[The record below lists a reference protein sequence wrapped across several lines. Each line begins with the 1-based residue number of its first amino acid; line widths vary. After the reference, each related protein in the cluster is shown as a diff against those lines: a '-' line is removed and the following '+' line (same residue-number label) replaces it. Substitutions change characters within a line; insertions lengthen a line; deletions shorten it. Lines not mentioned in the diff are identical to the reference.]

1 MMRKS
6 PGPARRN
13 MRKATEMRNTAVC
26 LFAGVVGMTV
36 PLIAQSGGGDTLA
49 ALLSEVHQLRIA
61 MERAATTTPQIQ
73 LLGTRLAV
81 QNERLARADQD
92 HENVR
97 QELETISS
105 TIAQMGAQVQEL
117 ERLAAQEANPEQ
129 QRRMESE
136 QGAAKRQITE
146 LTAREQRLRARES
159 DLAAALSAEQN
170 QWADLNR
177 RLDDAERVLSARDP
191 R

>member
-1 MMRKS
+1 
-6 PGPARRN
+6 
-13 MRKATEMRNTAVC
+13 MRNTAVW
-26 LFAGVVGMTV
+26 LFACIAALTV
-36 PLIAQSGGGDTLA
+36 PLIAQSGSGDTLA

-97 QELETISS
+97 QELEGLSA
-105 TIAQMGAQVQEL
+105 TIAQMSAQAQEL
-117 ERLAAQEANPEQ
+117 ERLGGQEANPEQ

-136 QGAAKRQITE
+136 QGAAKRQIAEMTI
-146 LTAREQRLRARES
+146 REQRLRARES
-159 DLAAALSAEQN
+159 DLAAALAAEQN

-177 RLDDAERVLSARDP
+177 RLDEAERSLGARDP